1 MGHGIKLG
9 QVYSNPFVKAFKP
22 QTESPQSV
30 SVQIKEESED
40 HEVSMANGQLDYI
53 IKSANELKGK
63 LGSEEKE
70 IPGWIQDHI
79 SKAHSYLHQANSGYH
94 EYDDNVNESVNE
106 GIGDVAIHML
116 ADVIGYFVAIGATA
130 IIGFI
135 VKLLWSKYEDIKS
148 IVSDLGN
155 PSTFKQFTKAL
166 SKDAAFNK
174 KFVKVLDS
182 LGGVKNVRVSE
193 FLGELTKQP
202 EFINVLNKFYPNED
216 SSDSSKLSDREKAVN
231 TFKLNMQH
239 TLNTNGMWLVNNIK
253 KKFPNVGGVNESKL
267 SFADVKYGDKIVNK
281 FRSGKEYIIT
291 SVNKKSVDV
300 KNIQNGNIITLY
312 SLNNYELKENKIS
325 QPQLK
330 SIYDKLSKGDEVNIT
345 FDSSISKNISKRLKV
360 VKGKTVVGNNG
371 VERITL
377 VNVDNPNSVKY
388 YLYNRNNNISLA
400 QGDMGTSVVS
410 VQKESINENN
420 GMKLTKIL
428 NEQNTSFNKYLL
440 QFVDNYIESNQFP
453 KGSPQYQW
461 ALATLL
467 SATLTDANFHQ
478 AAKKAKSVFRKA
490 EEPDNSNDLEYL
502 ISRQAS
508 HISKKAKWDGDDI
521 IDGFA
526 YVTAMRIGGPAMGSV
541 TALKNESV
549 TEASEAGEWVAY
561 VMTPKGDKLMG
572 KFPTARGAKMWLNK
586 NSNKLLSTDGIERVG
601 VMSKGEWDKYHAK
614 WAIEGVNEGRNI
626 QKIQK
631 DFNDV
636 VLKLRDTLEKYK
648 SAKGTSEEKKWV
660 EELKKLTALKKKFQA
675 ELDKGVQ
682 SLYADAEYD
691 GPAESKL
698 VSESSDKINF
708 PNFMHEQL
716 KGMVWGDVCDKVLK
730 FLADRRGYR
739 IMDIKDEDRIDLA
752 AGGIQAFK
760 EISEFLKNYGIRNSI
775 SKEGGGNMS
784 WYVIRTN
791 PNSIFDKN
799 YPVK

>member
-9 QVYSNPFVKAFKP
+9 QVYPNPFVNAFKP

-63 LGSEEKE
+63 LGNTEKE

-79 SKAHSYLHQANSGYH
+79 SKAHSYIHQANSGYH
-94 EYDDNVNESVNE
+94 EYGDNVNES
-106 GIGDVAIHML
+106 
-116 ADVIGYFVAIGATA
+116 
-130 IIGFI
+130 
-135 VKLLWSKYEDIKS
+135 
-148 IVSDLGN
+148 
-155 PSTFKQFTKAL
+155 
-166 SKDAAFNK
+166 
-174 KFVKVLDS
+174 
-182 LGGVKNVRVSE
+182 
-193 FLGELTKQP
+193 
-202 EFINVLNKFYPNED
+202 
-216 SSDSSKLSDREKAVN
+216 
-231 TFKLNMQH
+231 
-239 TLNTNGMWLVNNIK
+239 
-253 KKFPNVGGVNESKL
+253 
-267 SFADVKYGDKIVNK
+267 
-281 FRSGKEYIIT
+281 
-291 SVNKKSVDV
+291 
-300 KNIQNGNIITLY
+300 
-312 SLNNYELKENKIS
+312 KIS

-330 SIYDKLSKGDEVNIT
+330 SIYDKLSKGDEISIK
-345 FDSSISKNISKRLKV
+345 FDSSISKNIEKRLKV
-360 VKGKTVVGNNG
+360 VKGKTVVGKNG

-377 VNVDNPNSVKY
+377 VNVDKPNSIKY

-410 VQKESINENN
+410 IQKESINED
-420 GMKLTKIL
+420 MKLTKLL

-478 AAKKAKSVFRKA
+478 AAKKAKSVFRRA

-508 HISKKAKWDGDDI
+508 HISKKAKWSGDDI

-549 TEASEAGEWVAY
+549 
-561 VMTPKGDKLMG
+561 
-572 KFPTARGAKMWLNK
+572 
-586 NSNKLLSTDGIERVG
+586 
-601 VMSKGEWDKYHAK
+601 
-614 WAIEGVNEGRNI
+614 NEGRNI

-636 VLKLRDTLEKYK
+636 VLKLRDILEKYK

-660 EELKKLTALKKKFQA
+660 EELKKLTALKKKYQA

-691 GPAESKL
+691 GPTESKKL
-698 VSESSDKINF
+698 SESSDKINF
-708 PNFMHEQL
+708 PNYLYDEL

-739 IMDIKDEDRIDLA
+739 IMNIKDDDRIDLA
-752 AGGIQAFK
+752 AGGLSAYK
-760 EISEFLKNYGIRNSI
+760 EISQFLKNYGIRNSI
-775 SKEGGGNMS
+775 SKEGGGQNS
-784 WYVIRTN
+784 WLTLRTN
-791 PNSIFDKN
+791 PDSIFDKN

>member
-94 EYDDNVNESVNE
+94 EYDDNVNES
-106 GIGDVAIHML
+106 
-116 ADVIGYFVAIGATA
+116 
-130 IIGFI
+130 
-135 VKLLWSKYEDIKS
+135 
-148 IVSDLGN
+148 
-155 PSTFKQFTKAL
+155 
-166 SKDAAFNK
+166 
-174 KFVKVLDS
+174 
-182 LGGVKNVRVSE
+182 
-193 FLGELTKQP
+193 
-202 EFINVLNKFYPNED
+202 
-216 SSDSSKLSDREKAVN
+216 
-231 TFKLNMQH
+231 
-239 TLNTNGMWLVNNIK
+239 
-253 KKFPNVGGVNESKL
+253 
-267 SFADVKYGDKIVNK
+267 
-281 FRSGKEYIIT
+281 
-291 SVNKKSVDV
+291 
-300 KNIQNGNIITLY
+300 
-312 SLNNYELKENKIS
+312 KIS
-325 QPQLK
+325 QSEIK
-330 SIYDKLSKGDEVNIT
+330 SIYDKLSKGDVINIT

-360 VKGKTVVGNNG
+360 VKGKTTVGNNG

-410 VQKESINENN
+410 VQKESINENR
-420 GMKLTKIL
+420 MKLTKIL
-428 NEQNTSFNKYLL
+428 NEQNASFNKYLL

-508 HISKKAKWDGDDI
+508 HISKKAKWDGGDI

-549 TEASEAGEWVAY
+549 TEASEAGEWVGY

-572 KFPTARGAKMWLNK
+572 KFPTAKGAKMWLNK